1 MQREKFKWK
10 PHETSVPMR
19 GTGTELRVVVMKAL

>member
-1 MQREKFKWK
+1 MQREKSKWK

-19 GTGTELRVVVMKAL
+19 GTGAELRVVVRKAL